1 MDVQPG
7 ARADVFFEI
16 SVEAL
21 KLVNEAGER
30 VVAPG
35 SYELSFSLGDG
46 SKDVT
51 YQFHVDSKKNWIS
64 EHIRCILS
72 ALIVKSLYYSR

>member
-1 MDVQPG
+1 MHGIADAAPHAPGAGRLFLQPG
-7 ARADVFFEI
+7 ARADVFFEV
-16 SVEAL
+16 SPEDL

-35 SYELSFSLGDG
+35 KYELSFSIGDG

-51 YQFHVDSKKNWIS
+51 CDFHV
-64 EHIRCILS
+64 
-72 ALIVKSLYYSR
+72 

>member
-1 MDVQPG
+1 M
-7 ARADVFFEI
+7 FFEV
-16 SVEAL
+16 SPEDL

-35 SYELSFSLGDG
+35 KYELSFSIGDG

-51 YQFHVDSKKNWIS
+51 CDFHV
-64 EHIRCILS
+64 
-72 ALIVKSLYYSR
+72 